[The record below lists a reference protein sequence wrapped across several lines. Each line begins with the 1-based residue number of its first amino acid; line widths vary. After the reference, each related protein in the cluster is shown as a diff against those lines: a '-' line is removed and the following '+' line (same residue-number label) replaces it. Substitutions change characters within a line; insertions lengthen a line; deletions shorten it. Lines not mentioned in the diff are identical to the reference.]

1 MTREKHNR
9 GEMGFDDLL
18 TRLDSALSQESGKFL
33 AHAISQRFP
42 VAMIDEFQDTDAQQY
57 RIFQRIYQG

>member
-1 MTREKHNR
+1 
-9 GEMGFDDLL
+9 MGFDDLL